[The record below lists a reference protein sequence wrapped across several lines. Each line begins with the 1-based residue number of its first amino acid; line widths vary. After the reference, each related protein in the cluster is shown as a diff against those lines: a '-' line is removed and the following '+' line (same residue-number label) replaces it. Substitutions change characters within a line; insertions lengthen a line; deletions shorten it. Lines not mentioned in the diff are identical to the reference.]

1 MTSQCRHSNPHPP
14 PPPPRFPPLPLALGG
29 GAAGGG
35 GAARV
40 TWWRRPRG
48 GGRCLHMHVTAAALG
63 RRLLSMA
70 TPPPPV
76 PTAVPSDPGDL
87 SAAFVTC
94 PNETVAKE
102 LARAMVEKRLA
113 ACVNI
118 LPHVT
123 SIYSWQGKLE
133 EDGEVLLM
141 IKTRSS
147 RVPALAA
154 FVRSAHPYEVPE
166 VVAVP
171 VTQGNPPYLQWVRDS
186 TDP

>member
-1 MTSQCRHSNPHPP
+1 MHAAGAV
-14 PPPPRFPPLPLALGG
+14 LAL
-29 GAAGGG
+29 
-35 GAARV
+35 V
-40 TWWRRPRG
+40 T
-48 GGRCLHMHVTAAALG
+48 VTSALG

-70 TPPPPV
+70 TPPG
-76 PTAVPSDPGDL
+76 VPSGVPPGVPNDPGDL

-147 RVPALAA
+147 RIPALAA

>member
-1 MTSQCRHSNPHPP
+1 MVGYCDTV
-14 PPPPRFPPLPLALGG
+14 LAL
-29 GAAGGG
+29 AL
-35 GAARV
+35 V
-40 TWWRRPRG
+40 TVSTVP
-48 GGRCLHMHVTAAALG
+48 LLQALG

-70 TPPPPV
+70 SGPR
-76 PTAVPSDPGDL
+76 DPGDPGDPDVPYVPGSL

-102 LARAMVEKRLA
+102 LGRAMVEKRLA

-123 SIYSWQGKLE
+123 SIYTWKGKVE
-133 EDGEVLLM
+133 EDSEVLMM

-147 RVPALAA
+147 KIPALAE

-166 VVAVP
+166 LVALP
-171 VTQGNPPYLQWVRDS
+171 VAQGNPPYLRWVGDS
-186 TDP
+186 VPP

>member
-1 MTSQCRHSNPHPP
+1 MAPISRQA
-14 PPPPRFPPLPLALGG
+14 LALV
-29 GAAGGG
+29 A
-35 GAARV
+35 V
-40 TWWRRPRG
+40 T
-48 GGRCLHMHVTAAALG
+48 VTLQGLG

-70 TPPPPV
+70 STPR
-76 PTAVPSDPGDL
+76 DPGDPTGDPYVADSV

-102 LARAMVEKRLA
+102 LARAMVEQKLA

-133 EDGEVLLM
+133 EDSEVLLM

-147 RVPALAA
+147 RIPALAE
-154 FVRSAHPYEVPE
+154 FIRSAHPYEVAE

-171 VTQGNPPYLQWVRDS
+171 VAQGNPPYLQWVQDS
-186 TDP
+186 VPP